1 MPPRNWAYQNGP
13 CTGKL
18 RSMTLNKLKF
28 LFTLSFILALSVPA
42 FQGCKIS
49 YSFTGAS
56 ISPEVKTFTVY
67 YIPNRAKLVN
77 PNLSQQLTEALQDKL
92 TRQTSLNMVEDSGDL
107 EFEGQITGYDIR
119 PMNIK
124 EGDTAAQNRLT
135 VTVKIKYT
143 NNKNHDDDWEK
154 SFSSYVDYDS
164 TQLLSD
170 VEDSLMEEVLEQLT
184 DDIFN
189 ASIANW

>member
-1 MPPRNWAYQNGP
+1 
-13 CTGKL
+13 
-18 RSMTLNKLKF
+18 MTLNNRFKSLLLVPVF
-28 LFTLSFILALSVPA
+28 LIVGVLLQNCSV
-42 FQGCKIS
+42 S

-56 ISPEVKTFTVY
+56 KMVGVKTFTVY
-67 YIPNRAKLVN
+67 YIPNRARLVN

-92 TRQTSLNMVEDSGDL
+92 TRQTSLSMLEDNGDL

-124 EGDTAAQNRLT
+124 QGDTAAQNRLT

-170 VEDSLMEEVLEQLT
+170 VEDALMEEVLVQLT